1 MNSRASREASVM
13 EAQMTDSQVFRD
25 REGPDFDVV
34 NMSDFRLP
42 GGTSHS
48 IAQEITAQAGAGLST
63 GLVHVASPM
72 IRRPLPWSPP
82 MRESTSLP
90 NVAIVPPG
98 QAVTTNL
105 LVIRHP
111 SSVRDVSRITAS
123 IIPKNVV
130 VVANHAARDA
140 DGSENY
146 DVREIDRLLRGVYGV
161 SPVWRPIG
169 PVVRATL
176 EEFGSDID
184 LGDDWLN
191 VISADSAQVRRLGP
205 TLPRATIGRHSR
217 PQPAKW
223 PSSPQAIKNAYPMD
237 TEFDVRILGGTKAAE
252 LVLKKRPS
260 NWTVYEFGSRDPVD
274 FLAEIDFWVYFHHP
288 HTLEAYGRAIMEALH
303 AGCVVIIPEY
313 LRPTFGD
320 AAVYGAPED
329 VRMIVRR
336 YIADPDLF
344 IAQSTRG
351 QDFVRRMGADLHIQR
366 LAELGVEVRPAP
378 QAPKVYE
385 PPGAVGP
392 KRVIFL
398 TSNGAGMGHLTR
410 LLAIARASDPEKIE
424 PLFVSLS
431 QGVPVVAD
439 QGFPFE
445 YLASSGAMAM
455 PAPEWNIYFLERMR
469 EVLRTMRPST
479 LVFDGTV
486 PYVGLMNLLKE
497 SDLLKVWVRR
507 GMWKDSAS
515 GASLGREKAFDLV
528 IEPGEFAHSY
538 DEGPTARRSGA
549 ARVTPI
555 TVLASRE
562 TLDRHAARAE
572 LGMSADAKTVLLT
585 LGAGNINDIG
595 DLQNSILE
603 ILSSEHPSWQVFVT
617 KPPIAESTGA
627 SSLNV
632 LRTYPL
638 ARVAGAFDFAISAAG
653 YNSFHE
659 WTSMHIPT
667 IWVPNEATAVDD
679 QVARGR
685 WAQDEGTGLMMADG
699 TEQELR
705 GLIARLVDDDVRS
718 QMRERMRRLPTSD
731 GAEQAARLIEAR
743 LAQ

>member
-1 MNSRASREASVM
+1 MNSRVSHETRATEM
-13 EAQMTDSQVFRD
+13 QMADTRNSSD
-25 REGPDFDVV
+25 RERPEFDVV

-48 IAQEITAQAGAGLST
+48 IAQEIAAQASAGLTT

-82 MRESTSLP
+82 MRESTRLP

-111 SSVRDVSRITAS
+111 SSVRDTSRISAS
-123 IIPKNVV
+123 IIPRQVV

-146 DVREIDRLLRGVYGV
+146 DVREIDRSLRGLYGI

-169 PVVRATL
+169 PVVRKTL
-176 EEFGSDID
+176 REFASDIEI
-184 LGDDWLN
+184 GEDWLN
-191 VISADSAQVRRLGP
+191 IITSDSAQVRRMGP
-205 TLPRATIGRHSR
+205 TTPRPTLGRHSR

-223 PSSPQAIKNAYPMD
+223 PSSPQDIKNAYPMD

-260 NWTVYEFGSRDPVD
+260 NWTVYEFGSRAPAD
-274 FLAEIDFWVYFHHP
+274 FLSEIDFWVYFHHP

-303 AGCVVIIPEY
+303 AGCVAIIPEY
-313 LRPTFGD
+313 LRTTFGD
-320 AAVYGAPED
+320 AAVYGSPED
-329 VRMIVRR
+329 VRAIVRR
-336 YIADPDLF
+336 YAADADLF

-366 LAELGVEVRPAP
+366 LADLGVDVRPAVQEVKAYGSVP
-378 QAPKVYE
+378 V
-385 PPGAVGP
+385 VGP
-392 KRVIFL
+392 KRVVFL

-431 QGVPVVAD
+431 QGVPVVGE

-445 YLASSGAMAM
+445 YLASSGAMEM

-469 EVLRTMRPST
+469 EVLRTMRPSA

-497 SDLLKVWVRR
+497 ADLLKVWIRR
-507 GMWKDSAS
+507 GMWKEGAS
-515 GASLGREKAFDLV
+515 GTSLGREKGFDLV

-549 ARVTPI
+549 AVVNPI
-555 TVLASRE
+555 TVLATRE
-562 TLDRHAARAE
+562 ILDRDLARVE
-572 LGMSADAKTVLLT
+572 LGMSPDAKTVLLT

-595 DLQNSILE
+595 DLQDAVLE
-603 ILSSEHPSWQVFVT
+603 IFRSEHPGWQVFVT

-638 ARVAGAFDFAISAAG
+638 ARVARAFDFAISAAG

-659 WTSMHIPT
+659 WTSMQIPT
-667 IWVPNEATAVDD
+667 LWVPNEATAVDD

-685 WAQDEGTGLMMADG
+685 WAQDQGTGLNMPDG
-699 TEQELR
+699 MENELR
-705 GLIARLVDDDVRS
+705 GLIGRLVDDVERS
-718 QMRERMRRLPTSD
+718 KMQEQMSLLPASD